1 MEKHW
6 EKVIRH
12 IIDDLDSSS
21 FSDEFD
27 GRIISSLTHA
37 L

>member
-6 EKVIRH
+6 EKLIGQ

-27 GRIISSLTHA
+27 GRIISSLTHV